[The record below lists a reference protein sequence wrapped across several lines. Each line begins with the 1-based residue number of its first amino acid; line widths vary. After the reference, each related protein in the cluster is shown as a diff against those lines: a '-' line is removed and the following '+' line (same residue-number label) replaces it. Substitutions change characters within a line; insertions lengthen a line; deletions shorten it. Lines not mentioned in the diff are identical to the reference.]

1 MPKLRGNAIVG
12 QSGGPTVVINQTLVG
27 VIEAADRCAEIET
40 LLGARH
46 GMEGVL
52 KEDFVNLSTQPKALL
67 EKVAKTPGAALGSTR
82 RKPTDEQCLEMFE
95 VMRKHNVR
103 FFFYIGGNDTAE
115 AAQIIN
121 EKARA
126 AGYELRCFHVP
137 KTIDND
143 LLITDHCPGYGSAA
157 RFVASAFIGD
167 NLDNRS
173 LRGIKINVVM
183 GRNAGFLTAASALAR
198 NRRDDGPHLI
208 YLPERPIT
216 RERFREEVAAVFD
229 RLGRCIVA
237 VSEGIM
243 DAASAEGK
251 TFAELIKESL
261 EVSEFGDFQL
271 SGSGA
276 LGDWLAAQMKQALP
290 KARLRADTLGY
301 LQRSFPGVVS
311 KVDAMEAR
319 EVGGKAVEFATQ
331 ADVDGSV
338 IIRRLASG
346 RAYAVEYDRTE
357 LANVARRTKKVPDEF
372 IAPAGNDVTGEFVD
386 YARPLAGRLPA
397 VGHLQGM

>member
-1 MPKLRGNAIVG
+1 
-12 QSGGPTVVINQTLVG
+12 VVINQTLVG

-52 KEDFVNLSTQPKALL
+52 KEDFVDLSTQPKALL

>member
-1 MPKLRGNAIVG
+1 
-12 QSGGPTVVINQTLVG
+12 
-27 VIEAADRCAEIET
+27 
-40 LLGARH
+40 
-46 GMEGVL
+46 
-52 KEDFVNLSTQPKALL
+52 
-67 EKVAKTPGAALGSTR
+67 
-82 RKPTDEQCLEMFE
+82 
-95 VMRKHNVR
+95 MRKHNVR